1 MDRIHQ
7 LAQMIDH
14 SILHPTATDEDLRKG
29 CEVALKYGT
38 ATVCV
43 KPYAVAEAARLL
55 EGSEVEVCT
64 VIGFPH
70 GGSATAIKVAEARLA
85 CSDGATEIDMVVNV
99 GKVMAGDWDYV
110 QQEIQAVNDETLLH
124 GGIVK
129 VIFENDYLTDDLK
142 IRLCEICSEV
152 GVAFVKTST
161 GYGYVKGSDGK
172 FTTKGAT
179 IPDLILMRKHTHPDI
194 QVKAAGGIRTLDEML
209 AAIETG
215 ISRVGAT
222 ATVAILEEA
231 KARFGGGSDYTQQA
245 GADPS
250 GY

>member
-1 MDRIHQ
+1 MDRIRQ
-7 LAQMIDH
+7 LARMIDH
-14 SILHPTATDEDLRKG
+14 SILHPTATDEDMRKG

-38 ATVCV
+38 ATVCI

-55 EGSEVEVCT
+55 KGSEVEVCT

-70 GGSATAIKVAEARLA
+70 GGSATAIKVAEARVA
-85 CSDGATEIDMVVNV
+85 CSDGATEIDMVVNI
-99 GKVMAGDWDYV
+99 GKVIAGDWDYV
-110 QQEIQAVNDETLLH
+110 QDEIQAVNDETLLH

-161 GYGYVKGSDGK
+161 GYGYTKGSDGK
-172 FTTKGAT
+172 FSTKGAT
-179 IPDLILMRKHTHPDI
+179 IPDLILMRKHTDPAI
-194 QVKAAGGIRTLDEML
+194 QVKAAGGIRTLDEIL
-209 AAIETG
+209 AAMETG

-222 ATVAILEEA
+222 ATAAILEEA
-231 KARFGGGSDYTQQA
+231 KARFGGGGNYTHQEFSDT
-245 GADPS
+245 S

>member
-1 MDRIHQ
+1 MDRIRQ
-7 LAQMIDH
+7 LARMIDH
-14 SILHPTATDEDLRKG
+14 SILHPTATDEDMRKG

-38 ATVCV
+38 ATVCI

-55 EGSEVEVCT
+55 KGSEVEVCT

-85 CSDGATEIDMVVNV
+85 CSDGATEIDMVVNI
-99 GKVMAGDWDYV
+99 GKVIAGDWDYV

-172 FTTKGAT
+172 FSAKGAT
-179 IPDLILMRKHTHPDI
+179 IPDLILMRKHTDPAI

-209 AAIETG
+209 AAMETG

-222 ATVAILEEA
+222 ATAAILEEA
-231 KARFGGGSDYTQQA
+231 KARFGGGGTYTHQE
-245 GADPS
+245 GSDPS